1 MAQSLKFLS
10 ANDGGNLSWSSS
22 VLKEQKI
29 SNKDFWNDLE
39 GGGRDIV
46 KIFKFWN
53 FASEHNFAVYLHL
66 YLCIYISPN
75 NLEGIVRD
83 ICDSVKMWCQRLIL
97 QTASQW
103 GPGWRTLG
111 EFYQGEVSVQ
121 SICIFV
127 YLCICVFC
135 VFVFVFGAFYQGEVS
150 VQTSVQTDKEVHKN
164 SSELSFD
171 WVQHCSL
178 DSL

>member
-22 VLKEQKI
+22 VFKEQKI

-121 SICIFV
+121 
-127 YLCICVFC
+127 
-135 VFVFVFGAFYQGEVS
+135 
-150 VQTSVQTDKEVHKN
+150 TSVQTDKEVHKN

-178 DSL
+178 DSLMVHFCGWN

>member
-22 VLKEQKI
+22 VFKEQKI

-83 ICDSVKMWCQRLIL
+83 IRDSVKMWCQRLIL

-111 EFYQGEVSVQ
+111 EFYQGEVSV
-121 SICIFV
+121 
-127 YLCICVFC
+127 YLCFC
-135 VFVFVFGAFYQGEVS
+135 VFVCLCFCVLVYLRTCVYVYFVYLYLYL
-150 VQTSVQTDKEVHKN
+150 VHFTRVKCPDFSAN
-164 SSELSFD
+164 G
-171 WVQHCSL
+171 
-178 DSL
+178 

>member
-22 VLKEQKI
+22 VFKEQKI
-29 SNKDFWNDLE
+29 YNKEFWNDLE

-66 YLCIYISPN
+66 YLCICISPN

-103 GPGWRTLG
+103 GPRWRTLG
-111 EFYQGEVSVQ
+111 EFYQGEVSVRVFVFL
-121 SICIFV
+121 CTCVYVYFV
-127 YLCICVFC
+127 YLYLYLVHFTR
-135 VFVFVFGAFYQGEVS
+135 VKSVS
-150 VQTSVQTDKEVHKN
+150 RLQCKRIKKFIKTAQSCLSTGFNTVH
-164 SSELSFD
+164 
-171 WVQHCSL
+171 WTA
-178 DSL
+178 